1 MSSLSSQIKSFLTY
15 LKKEKYFSEHTLI
28 SYGTDLKELEDFL
41 RKSKRK
47 VNYKEV
53 DKDDLRDFIISL
65 TRKKRS
71 FVTIGRKVSALR
83 SFFKFLKRRNL
94 LRRNPSSFLVTPKK
108 GKKLPEKLSVEQMRG
123 ILERPHKENLR
134 ARRDSA
140 ILELFYSTGIRLSE
154 LAGLDLSS
162 IDYHGETI
170 RVLGK
175 GKRERI
181 IPVGKKAISA
191 VSEYLSFRR
200 SLKDVGTEALFIN
213 PKKQRLSGRGI
224 ARIVN
229 KNLSEV
235 SELKKKSPHI
245 LRHTFA
251 THLLDS
257 GADLMAVKELL
268 GHKNISTTQ
277 VYTSVSVGR
286 LKKIYR
292 KAHPRAEK
300 SDNS

>member
-200 SLKDVGTEALFIN
+200 SLNKFFSLFSFSF
-213 PKKQRLSGRGI
+213 L
-224 ARIVN
+224 
-229 KNLSEV
+229 
-235 SELKKKSPHI
+235 
-245 LRHTFA
+245 
-251 THLLDS
+251 
-257 GADLMAVKELL
+257 
-268 GHKNISTTQ
+268 
-277 VYTSVSVGR
+277 
-286 LKKIYR
+286 
-292 KAHPRAEK
+292 
-300 SDNS
+300 